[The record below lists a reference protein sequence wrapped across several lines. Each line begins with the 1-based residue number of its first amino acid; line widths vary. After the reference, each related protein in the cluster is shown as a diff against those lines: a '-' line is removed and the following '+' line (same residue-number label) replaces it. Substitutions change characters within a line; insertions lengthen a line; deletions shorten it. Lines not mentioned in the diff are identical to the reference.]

1 MSEVTTKSAVNERVI
16 ALVIHA
22 FTVAHMIAA
31 GISGPAAGPI
41 LTPMTISMLCIIG
54 GMCGIN
60 GNVMKFAA
68 KFASNFVGFILGV
81 SIAEFILGWFPGI
94 GSIANAIATGIV
106 TELLGWSCFIVLTG
120 GFTENFGL
128 WDKLSLL
135 KQAFGKWSENKDF
148 RNKIKKAEE
157 AMPEDIRT
165 RYKSLMETISD
176 DKIPQSQRDNA
187 IHEAE
192 EILKPY
198 GISFTTA

>member
-41 LTPMTISMLCIIG
+41 LTPMTISMLCVIG

-60 GNVMKFAA
+60 GSVMKFAA
-68 KFASNFVGFILGV
+68 KFASNFVGFLLGV
-81 SIAEFILGWFPGI
+81 SIAEFIIGLIPGA
-94 GSIANAIATGIV
+94 GNLANAIATGIV
-106 TELLGWSCFIVLTG
+106 TELLGWSCFIVITG
-120 GFTENFGL
+120 GFTGNFGF

-135 KQAFGKWSENKDF
+135 KKSWGKWRENEDF
-148 RNKIKKAEE
+148 RSKIKKAEE
-157 AMPEDIRT
+157 AMPEDLRA
-165 RYKSLMETISD
+165 RYNSLMKTISND
-176 DKIPQSQRDNA
+176 RIPQSQRDNA

-198 GISFTTA
+198 GISFDTV